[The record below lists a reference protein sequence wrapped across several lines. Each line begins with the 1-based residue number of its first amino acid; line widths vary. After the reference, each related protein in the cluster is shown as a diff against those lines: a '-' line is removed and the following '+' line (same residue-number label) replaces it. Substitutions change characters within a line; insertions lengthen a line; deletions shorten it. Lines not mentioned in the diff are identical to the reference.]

1 MAKKINTM
9 NLSSIVIQTR
19 PEHLESVLEIIK
31 SSSDCEYHI
40 HDLKGR
46 IIVTIEGKDTEEEI
60 SKLKNL
66 QEIPHVISAE
76 MAFAYSEDELDAERE
91 KLEKSKDNIPDWLND
106 PNAKIRDIN
115 YGGDLKG
122 KY

>member
-1 MAKKINTM
+1 M

-19 PEHLESVLEIIK
+19 PEHLESVLKVIK

-40 HDLKGR
+40 HDDKGR

-60 SKLKNL
+60 NKLKNL
-66 QEIPHVISAE
+66 QVIPHVVSAE
-76 MAFAYSEDELDAERE
+76 MAFAYSEDELEAERE
-91 KLEKSKDNIPDWLND
+91 KLEQTKDNIPDWLND
-106 PNAKIRDIN
+106 PDAKIRDIN

-122 KY
+122 KF